1 MFETKKTEDSNHSA
15 APIPDPATL
24 TQEEVADLIRLTE
37 TYGISGAAQI
47 KLILRIRNLKKR
59 AYAKLKKN

>member
-1 MFETKKTEDSNHSA
+1 MFETENTENSNHSA
-15 APIPDPATL
+15 APTLDPAAL
-24 TQEEVADLIRLTE
+24 TQAEVADLIRLTE

-59 AYAKLKKN
+59 AYAQLKKN

>member
-1 MFETKKTEDSNHSA
+1 MFETENTENSNHSA
-15 APIPDPATL
+15 APIPEAAAL
-24 TQEEVADLIRLTE
+24 TQAEVADLIRLTE

-59 AYAKLKKN
+59 AYAQLKKN